1 MNYVWEEVFANN
13 ISNKGI
19 VSRMYKELSNHSSK
33 TKQNKNNYPI
43 RIWAKDMNRRR

>member
-1 MNYVWEEVFANN
+1 MNYVWEEAFANN

-19 VSRMYKELSNHSSK
+19 VSRMYKELSNRNSN

-43 RIWAKDMNRRR
+43 RI